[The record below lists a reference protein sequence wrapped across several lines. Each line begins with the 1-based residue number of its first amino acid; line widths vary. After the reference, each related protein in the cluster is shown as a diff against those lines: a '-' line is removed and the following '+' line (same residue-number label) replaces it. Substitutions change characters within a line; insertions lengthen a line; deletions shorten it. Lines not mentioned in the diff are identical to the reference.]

1 LARNQT
7 DQCRPSSLAA
17 GSVRHN
23 RRGRRDAEALL
34 GEHRDG
40 TWQMAGGTHEENRGR
55 SEQPFGPCRV
65 LIGVSGFCIDHCGGL
80 GNAEAN
86 RPSFHFDRFLRV
98 RAEDPAVPLL
108 SAPTWGHSPAGRGP
122 RERGSISGIGRWL
135 GGWSKRAF
143 LVDACPQDHDCIKAI
158 GRRQLRGVVPGFER
172 TDQRG
177 GDQRTG

>member
-1 LARNQT
+1 MARNQT
-7 DQCRPSSLAA
+7 GQCRPSSLAA
-17 GSVRHN
+17 GSVRHDL
-23 RRGRRDAEALL
+23 RGWRDAEALL

-86 RPSFHFDRFLRV
+86 RPSFHFDRFLGART
-98 RAEDPAVPLL
+98 EDPAVSSCQHQRGGIALL
-108 SAPTWGHSPAGRGP
+108 VEVHAA
-122 RERGSISGIGRWL
+122 RGSISGIGRWL

-158 GRRQLRGVVPGFER
+158 GRRQLRGVVSGFE
-172 TDQRG
+172 
-177 GDQRTG
+177 